1 MAAIM
6 RLALQ
11 IINTCSVGWGR
22 LSSARRAV
30 RASNAQSVV
39 CLHEPAVHIKC
50 SKVGAGGS
58 RQGAPG
64 AAQVGADA
72 ARNR

>member
-11 IINTCSVGWGR
+11 IINTCLVGWGR

-30 RASNAQSVV
+30 RASNAQAVV
-39 CLHEPAVHIKC
+39 YFHEPAVHIKC
-50 SKVGAGGS
+50 SKVGAG
-58 RQGAPG
+58 
-64 AAQVGADA
+64 AADRGLLELLSWELILQK
-72 ARNR
+72 